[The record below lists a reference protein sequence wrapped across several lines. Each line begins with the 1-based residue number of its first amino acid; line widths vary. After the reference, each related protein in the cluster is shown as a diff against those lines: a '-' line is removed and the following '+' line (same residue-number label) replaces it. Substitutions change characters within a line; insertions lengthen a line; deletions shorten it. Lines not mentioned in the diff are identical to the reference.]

1 MTSRH
6 SSPGNN
12 STPSPTPARR
22 RQPGTRLDSGAGG
35 KNPVAASSL
44 SLLRALFMHAL
55 SYWVFRVRRPRP
67 YSNKSSPQ
75 AAPPHMATSTD
86 SYSGSPTRVRQTWRK
101 WFSGFGTLTP
111 TSTKPMHSHRHFHI
125 NTLSSSTYYSS
136 LSGTTHSNL
145 FSSNNTNTNTNR
157 THDIYTSTV
166 QPYVDLYSQADT
178 DCSIKKRRKEP
189 DDENS
194 ANIGIKQAKTTNSG
208 TGPSQTPGKKK
219 PDKPKF
225 NKPTVPKNCSFV
237 REETAPGASANL
249 TRPDGEQPV
258 QQADSTAPTS
268 EPSAGEIVLAKDHSL
283 LLSIENSHAT
293 SVGSDFSTPLASDEM
308 EVDAR
313 DLDVKT
319 PMSDGLAAD
328 LSSIVDSTIGQ
339 YVQELGSYHHK
350 SETESAFEQEVWGA
364 EEMEAIEALE
374 AMELPDSTASQSIG
388 QGSKRQFDKAM
399 SLSEDVDGRKAKRR
413 QQHTPIKRA
422 RAQQYDFNAQQ
433 QQDWLYVWTQWRKD
447 WDTWQLLLQEKKPV
461 ATDDAQQMQIQAF
474 AEYVQN
480 LRFHIPQIISA
491 NACFLNSA
499 VVGEMDLMKD
509 LTETATRE
517 LGLEDDLETLDA
529 EKQERRRWLER
540 SITDLNNFSSNAS
553 TKQYQREPGPGNV
566 SGVLNRGARAGS
578 E

>member
-6 SSPGNN
+6 NSPGNN

-35 KNPVAASSL
+35 KNSVAASGFIGSSGFGDL
-44 SLLRALFMHAL
+44 D
-55 SYWVFRVRRPRP
+55 P
-67 YSNKSSPQ
+67 YSNNNITTSST
-75 AAPPHMATSTD
+75 AP
-86 SYSGSPTRVRQTWRK
+86 
-101 WFSGFGTLTP
+101 
-111 TSTKPMHSHRHFHI
+111 
-125 NTLSSSTYYSS
+125 TYYSS
-136 LSGTTHSNL
+136 LSGTTHSNF
-145 FSSNNTNTNTNR
+145 FSSNNTNTNR

-166 QPYVDLYSQADT
+166 QPYVDLYSQADA

-225 NKPTVPKNCSFV
+225 NKPVYAPSS
-237 REETAPGASANL
+237 RQYRRTAALSEKKQLLALQQTL
-249 TRPDGEQPV
+249 TRPDGEQPG

-350 SETESAFEQEVWGA
+350 SEIESAFEQEVWGA

-388 QGSKRQFDKAM
+388 QG
-399 SLSEDVDGRKAKRR
+399 
-413 QQHTPIKRA
+413 T
-422 RAQQYDFNAQQ
+422 
-433 QQDWLYVWTQWRKD
+433 
-447 WDTWQLLLQEKKPV
+447 
-461 ATDDAQQMQIQAF
+461 
-474 AEYVQN
+474 
-480 LRFHIPQIISA
+480 
-491 NACFLNSA
+491 
-499 VVGEMDLMKD
+499 
-509 LTETATRE
+509 
-517 LGLEDDLETLDA
+517 
-529 EKQERRRWLER
+529 
-540 SITDLNNFSSNAS
+540 SSNQAA
-553 TKQYQREPGPGNV
+553 E
-566 SGVLNRGARAGS
+566 
-578 E
+578 